1 MKYQDVQMV
10 TSSLDKLGDSLLR
23 NRMMQDQQKARG
35 EDRELRDKD
44 FALRE
49 REVTGRDEDRTEN
62 RKLREQVM
70 ASQQS
75 QQALGQLQSA
85 YDSIARDYDRGVID
99 RAEANRRAKALV
111 DQIKSAPEMLLSA
124 SPFASMLD
132 AEGDLFQ
139 DREGKPAPQLTPSN
153 LEGFPGALTP
163 GGAYVPP
170 ERTRAST
177 FDTIDYRVQVEALDQ
192 AKRAESVA
200 KRSLDGF
207 EPTSLPRF
215 GREKVHQKNETKKA
229 ELQEKY
235 NQAVLNRTMIEE
247 ELEKIRNR
255 KPNTQAT
262 PPAQATSGKK
272 NFEQLLQEAKEAL
285 ARGVPQEKVAARF
298 KELTGQDLE

>member
-35 EDRELRDKD
+35 EDREFKEKE
-44 FALRE
+44 FGLRE

-139 DREGKPAPQLTPSN
+139 DKPGKPAPELTPSN
-153 LEGFPGALTP
+153 LEGFAGALTP

-170 ERTRAST
+170 DSGKPTA
-177 FDTIDYRVQVEALDQ
+177 FDTIDYRGLAKQLDDARMEEQAAAMALQNFKPQPSGSFRNRDQ
-192 AKRAESVA
+192 QNESA
-200 KRSLDGF
+200 QQRLRDAY
-207 EPTSLPRF
+207 
-215 GREKVHQKNETKKA
+215 TKA
-229 ELQEKY
+229 AMQR
-235 NQAVLNRTMIEE
+235 QSIEE
-247 ELEKIRNR
+247 QMKQIRGGR
-255 KPNTQAT
+255 GAAASGAPNKQ
-262 PPAQATSGKK
+262 PPAAVDA
-272 NFEQLLQEAKEAL
+272 LRAEAL
-285 ARGVPQEKVAARF
+285 AAIESGAPKAAVAARF
-298 KELTGQDLE
+298 KEMTGQELQ